1 MNKNNNL
8 SFLKHVNDLQNENI
22 KLQIQKLSYAFDT
35 LMQRYE
41 LALRMSSLPNSNI
54 SHQLS
59 RFYEILDD
67 ALGGIH
73 ALEKEFREEKTND
86 KDC

>member
-1 MNKNNNL
+1 MDKKNNL
-8 SFLKHVNDLQNENI
+8 SFLRQMNDLANENA
-22 KLQIQKLSYAFDT
+22 KLEIQKLSYAFDT

-41 LALRMSSLPNSNI
+41 LALRMSSLSNSNI

-73 ALEKEFREEKTND
+73 ALEKELRKEKTND

>member
-1 MNKNNNL
+1 MDKKNNL
-8 SFLKHVNDLQNENI
+8 SFLRQMNDLANENV

-41 LALRMSSLPNSNI
+41 LALRMSSLPNSSI

-67 ALGGIH
+67 AMGGIH
-73 ALEKEFREEKTND
+73 ALEKEFREEKN
-86 KDC
+86 K